1 MNITFRYELLSKF
14 SLKTLSLYCLSNKQ
28 KLTLD
33 NLYFVTKQK
42 MEITDWSVIFSF
54 ALSTAITAS
63 DWMLVNWLWLKA
75 LEVKKHSAAT
85 PTLRWCLVGMRECKR
100 GK

>member
-1 MNITFRYELLSKF
+1 
-14 SLKTLSLYCLSNKQ
+14 
-28 KLTLD
+28 
-33 NLYFVTKQK
+33 

-85 PTLRWCLVGMRECKR
+85 PTLR
-100 GK
+100 